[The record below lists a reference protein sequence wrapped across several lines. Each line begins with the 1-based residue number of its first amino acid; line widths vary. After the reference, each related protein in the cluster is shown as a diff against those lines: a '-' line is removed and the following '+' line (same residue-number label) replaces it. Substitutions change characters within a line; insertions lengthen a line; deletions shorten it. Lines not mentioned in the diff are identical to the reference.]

1 MSVHPGRERGRAPPL
16 HTCHARGSYC
26 AEAEEGLPILET
38 ALVAR
43 KLKPVFFSHEVCPVS
58 AAQGI
63 HEAGFLCSPACAFIR
78 RDRMELLLE
87 PAPLDA

>member
-1 MSVHPGRERGRAPPL
+1 
-16 HTCHARGSYC
+16 
-26 AEAEEGLPILET
+26 
-38 ALVAR
+38 
-43 KLKPVFFSHEVCPVS
+43 VFFSHEIYPIS

-78 RDRMELLLE
+78 RDRLELLLE

>member
-1 MSVHPGRERGRAPPL
+1 M
-16 HTCHARGSYC
+16 CHATGRYC
-26 AEAEEGLPILET
+26 SEAEEGSPILET
-38 ALVAR
+38 ALIAR
-43 KLKPVFFSHEVCPVS
+43 KLRPVFFSREVDPIS

-63 HEAGFLCSPACAFIR
+63 HKAGFLCSPACAFIR